1 MPNTA
6 LFQREISDE
15 LELLN
20 ELIPLNAQ
28 RIVELGSGAA
38 KLGRALVTRFPH
50 CEWVGLEVD
59 KIQHAANVSA
69 PAPRMQ
75 FVESGAQAIPF
86 GDATFD
92 LAIMLKSL
100 HHVPMA
106 LLDVALNEAWRVLRP
121 DGLLYVSEPV
131 FAGELNEI
139 SRLFN
144 DEEFVRAQAQ
154 QALDRA
160 LASGNW
166 TMHAEVRFNM
176 PAQFKDV
183 DDYMRR
189 MLDVTFAERSFEEA
203 MRAQIRERFAP
214 NMTSTGAKFA
224 RPMHVRVL
232 GKIDHTARK

>member
-1 MPNTA
+1 MSHSSTP
-6 LFQREISDE
+6 LREFSDE

-20 ELIPLNAQ
+20 ELIPLQAQ
-28 RIVELGSGAA
+28 RIIELGCGAA
-38 KLGRALVTRFPH
+38 KLGRSLVTRFPQ
-50 CEWVGLEVD
+50 CDWVGLEVD
-59 KIQHAANVSA
+59 KIQHTANLA
-69 PAPRMQ
+69 NPAPRMQ
-75 FVESGAQAIPF
+75 FIESGAQAIPIPD
-86 GDATFD
+86 GTFD

-144 DEEFVRAQAQ
+144 DEEFVRGQAQ

-160 LASGNW
+160 LTSGNW
-166 TMHAEVRFNM
+166 TTHAEVRFNM
-176 PAQFKDV
+176 PAHFKDV

-189 MLDVTFAERSFEEA
+189 MLDVTFAERSFEDSIRE
-203 MRAQIRERFAP
+203 QIRERFAP
-214 NMTSTGAKFA
+214 HMTPTGANFA

-232 GKIDHTARK
+232 RKLSART

>member
-1 MPNTA
+1 MPNTE

-28 RIVELGSGAA
+28 RIVELGCGAA
-38 KLGRALVTRFPH
+38 KLGRSLVARFAQ

-59 KIQHAANVSA
+59 KIQHAANLSA

-160 LASGNW
+160 LTSGNW
-166 TMHAEVRFNM
+166 TTHAEVRFNM
-176 PAQFKDV
+176 PAHFKDV

-214 NMTSTGAKFA
+214 HMTASGANFA

-232 GKIDHTARK
+232 RKLTNNA

>member
-28 RIVELGSGAA
+28 RMIELGCGAA
-38 KLGRALVTRFPH
+38 KLGRALVARFAH

-59 KIQHAANVSA
+59 KIQHAANLSA

-100 HHVPMA
+100 HHVPLA

-144 DEEFVRAQAQ
+144 DEEFVRTQAQ

-166 TMHAEVRFNM
+166 TTHAEVRFNM
-176 PAQFKDV
+176 PAHFKDV

-214 NMTSTGAKFA
+214 HMTASGANFA
-224 RPMHVRVL
+224 RPMYVRVL
-232 GKIDHTARK
+232 RKTRCCG